1 MADAPYARVARSYE
15 TRRHNRLASA
25 RGDRSIMDFPSSFAA
40 SNRHRLRSRLH
51 YRRSAQ
57 HTHITIPLEKTY
69 IDALRGAC
77 KKRFIYNTT
86 QTCIQS
92 LLQGGKI
99 NLEPYQRPPSVLADL
114 LSFDGDARSKR
125 FLRLIRAYNSLFAFT
140 SFGAAIDKAIN
151 NGTAPYVF
159 KINGIVHHRIGTLLP
174 RRGAMPKFA
183 QLYIHDTD
191 HETQNRLNMFEV
203 DDGVAEQPER
213 EITMA
218 LLDMLNDNNKLVKAF
233 RYARE
238 RLEQAGNQKIT
249 LRLLGCDARQDV
261 QYNLPSGGE
270 VAAIVVGDYT
280 ADEYTYDVLVHD
292 RNCGLR
298 RVSCL
303 HPSYMALQYPLLFP
317 YGENGYHLG
326 IRYCDDEDSVG
337 TKRKYV
343 TMLEFVRR
351 HLHYRLHESNPY
363 TCYGRLSAQVIVDAY
378 STIEGSRLQ
387 FIADHQKDLRSESVQ
402 GIADAIDR
410 GLISADA
417 VGGKMGDVLIP
428 SLRCGNLSVT
438 ICVRVSRFWD
448 FSDPQDD
455 ARLLHCDMVLLD
467 EECEVW
473 TTWLFL
479 PCVLLD
485 VCRGASVNV
494 VLWGA
499 QATLFPGERI
509 YEDGQNSP
517 QIVLFVGTLVKK
529 YADGLCLTGSS
540 PCKWY
545 INPSIPEAE
554 TLMSSARGDHKPV
567 KWNATVTSS
576 QLISPVAED
585 QKVSYIKYLHP
596 FENKGKEFLVTV
608 TIRKIDNKWWY
619 NSCRKCA
626 CTAVTHG
633 DSYKCTNCDC
643 ANIAMPVQRKPL
655 KLETQSV

>member
-1 MADAPYARVARSYE
+1 MVFWFQERVKSDSSIAQQ
-15 TRRHNRLASA
+15 RLAY
-25 RGDRSIMDFPSSFAA
+25 
-40 SNRHRLRSRLH
+40 NLC
-51 YRRSAQ
+51 
-57 HTHITIPLEKTY
+57 
-69 IDALRGAC
+69 C
-77 KKRFIYNTT
+77 K
-86 QTCIQS
+86 
-92 LLQGGKI
+92 GGKI

-183 QLYIHDTD
+183 QLYIHDTN

-218 LLDMLNDNNKLVKAF
+218 LLAMLNDNNKLVKAF

-238 RLEQAGNQKIT
+238 RLEQAGNQRIT

-261 QYNLPSGGE
+261 QYNLPSSGE
-270 VAAIVVGDYT
+270 VAAIIVGDYT

-417 VGGKMGDVLIP
+417 VGGKVIVP
-428 SLRCGNLSVT
+428 
-438 ICVRVSRFWD
+438 
-448 FSDPQDD
+448 
-455 ARLLHCDMVLLD
+455 
-467 EECEVW
+467 
-473 TTWLFL
+473 
-479 PCVLLD
+479 
-485 VCRGASVNV
+485 AS
-494 VLWGA
+494 
-499 QATLFPGERI
+499 F
-509 YEDGQNSP
+509 
-517 QIVLFVGTLVKK
+517 
-529 YADGLCLTGSS
+529 TGSRR
-540 PCKWY
+540 Y
-545 INPSIPEAE
+545 HVMNYQDAMAI
-554 TLMSSARGDHKPV
+554 
-567 KWNATVTSS
+567 
-576 QLISPVAED
+576 
-585 QKVSYIKYLHP
+585 
-596 FENKGKEFLVTV
+596 
-608 TIRKIDNKWWY
+608 
-619 NSCRKCA
+619 CR
-626 CTAVTHG
+626 VYG
-633 DSYKCTNCDC
+633 PPD
-643 ANIAMPVQRKPL
+643 L
-655 KLETQSV
+655 F

>member
-1 MADAPYARVARSYE
+1 MADAPYARVAHSYE
-15 TRRHNRLASA
+15 TRRRRRLASA
-25 RGDRSIMDFPSSFAA
+25 C
-40 SNRHRLRSRLH
+40 
-51 YRRSAQ
+51 
-57 HTHITIPLEKTY
+57 
-69 IDALRGAC
+69 GAC
-77 KKRFIYNTT
+77 KKRFIYSTT
-86 QTCIQS
+86 KTCIQS

-99 NLEPYQRPPSVLADL
+99 NLEPYKRSPSVLADL

-159 KINGIVHHRIGTLLP
+159 KINGIVHHRFGTLLP

-183 QLYIHDTD
+183 QLYIHDTN

-218 LLDMLNDNNKLVKAF
+218 LLAMLNDNNKLVKAF

-238 RLEQAGNQKIT
+238 RLEQAGNQRIT

-261 QYNLPSGGE
+261 QYNLPSSGE
-270 VAAIVVGDYT
+270 VAAIIVGDYT

-317 YGENGYHLG
+317 YGENSYHLG
-326 IRYCDDEDSVG
+326 IRYCDDEGSVG

-363 TCYGRLSAQVIVDAY
+363 MCYGRLSAQRRQFPVRVCYAM
-378 STIEGSRLQ
+378 TINKSQGQTLSRVGLYLKKPVFTHGQLYVAVSRTTSKGGLRILIENEDGSC
-387 FIADHQKDLRSESVQ
+387 
-402 GIADAIDR
+402 G
-410 GLISADA
+410 
-417 VGGKMGDVLIP
+417 MGDVLIP
-428 SLRCGNLSVT
+428 SLQCGKLSVT

-467 EECEVW
+467 EEM
-473 TTWLFL
+473 
-479 PCVLLD
+479 
-485 VCRGASVNV
+485 
-494 VLWGA
+494 
-499 QATLFPGERI
+499 
-509 YEDGQNSP
+509 Y
-517 QIVLFVGTLVKK
+517 
-529 YADGLCLTGSS
+529 DGLCLTGSS

-545 INPSIPEAE
+545 INPSILEAE
-554 TLMSSARGDHKPV
+554 PLMSSARGDHKPV

-576 QLISPVAED
+576 QLISPVAEE

-596 FENKGKEFLVTV
+596 FENKGKEFLVKV
-608 TIRKIDNKWWY
+608 TIRKIDSKWWY

-633 DSYKCTNCDC
+633 DSYKCTNRDY

-655 KLETQSV
+655 TLEMLSVSLLSPQQLGRALIESTKTCRSCSSSGKSIAKKLFVADDEEGSISQSSGGGVGGSSDDKDN

>member
-1 MADAPYARVARSYE
+1 MADAPYARVAHSYE
-15 TRRHNRLASA
+15 TRRRRRLASA
-25 RGDRSIMDFPSSFAA
+25 RGDISIMDFPSSFAA

-69 IDALRGAC
+69 IDALRDAYPNRSYYGGPEHTCRYCGAVFWFQERVKSDSSIAQRRLAYNLCC
-77 KKRFIYNTT
+77 K
-86 QTCIQS
+86 
-92 LLQGGKI
+92 GGKI
-99 NLEPYQRPPSVLADL
+99 NLEPYKRPPSVLADL

-174 RRGAMPKFA
+174 RRGVMPKFA
-183 QLYIHDTD
+183 QLYIHDTN

-218 LLDMLNDNNKLVKAF
+218 LLAMLNDNNKLVKAF

-238 RLEQAGNQKIT
+238 RLEQAGNQRIT

-261 QYNLPSGGE
+261 QYNLPSRGE
-270 VAAIVVGDYT
+270 VVAIIVGDYT

-326 IRYCDDEDSVG
+326 IR
-337 TKRKYV
+337 T
-343 TMLEFVRR
+343 
-351 HLHYRLHESNPY
+351 Y
-363 TCYGRLSAQVIVDAY
+363 T
-378 STIEGSRLQ
+378 
-387 FIADHQKDLRSESVQ
+387 
-402 GIADAIDR
+402 
-410 GLISADA
+410 GLIYFPATVSLMFMPFL
-417 VGGKMGDVLIP
+417 VSTLQMGDVLIP
-428 SLRCGNLSVT
+428 SLQCGNLSVT
-438 ICVRVSRFWD
+438 ICVRISRFWD

-467 EECEVW
+467 EERC
-473 TTWLFL
+473 FGQ
-479 PCVLLD
+479 
-485 VCRGASVNV
+485 CRV
-494 VLWGA
+494 VGCPSHPIPRRAHIRRWA
-499 QATLFPGERI
+499 EFPTDCAI
-509 YEDGQNSP
+509 CWHTCQK
-517 QIVLFVGTLVKK
+517 I
-529 YADGLCLTGSS
+529 C
-540 PCKWY
+540 
-545 INPSIPEAE
+545 
-554 TLMSSARGDHKPV
+554 SARGDHKPV

-576 QLISPVAED
+576 QLISPIAEE

-608 TIRKIDNKWWY
+608 TIRKIDSKWWY

-626 CTAVTHG
+626 CIAVTHG
-633 DSYKCTNCDC
+633 DSYKCTNRDC
-643 ANIAMPVQRKPL
+643 ANIAMPVQSMCGLFSTLMQETVDVGDADRVT
-655 KLETQSV
+655 TQSSTTRKRSCSSPGKSIAKKLFVADDEEGSISQSSGGGVGGSSDDKDN

>member
-1 MADAPYARVARSYE
+1 IAFDGVCRRLLVADSIWEVCVSRGTYHGVHMADAPYARVARSYE
-15 TRRHNRLASA
+15 TRRRRRLASA
-25 RGDRSIMDFPSSFAA
+25 RDAYPNRSYYGGPEHTCPYCGAIFWFQERVKSDSSITQ
-40 SNRHRLRSRLH
+40 RRLA
-51 YRRSAQ
+51 YN
-57 HTHITIPLEKTY
+57 IY
-69 IDALRGAC
+69 C
-77 KKRFIYNTT
+77 K
-86 QTCIQS
+86 
-92 LLQGGKI
+92 GGKI

-114 LSFDGDARSKR
+114 LSFDGDAHSKR

-151 NGTAPYVF
+151 NGTVPYVF

-218 LLDMLNDNNKLVKAF
+218 LLAMLNDNNKLVKAF
-233 RYARE
+233 QYARE
-238 RLEQAGNQKIT
+238 RLEQAGNQRIT

-417 VGGKMGDVLIP
+417 VG
-428 SLRCGNLSVT
+428 
-438 ICVRVSRFWD
+438 
-448 FSDPQDD
+448 
-455 ARLLHCDMVLLD
+455 
-467 EECEVW
+467 
-473 TTWLFL
+473 
-479 PCVLLD
+479 
-485 VCRGASVNV
+485 
-494 VLWGA
+494 
-499 QATLFPGERI
+499 
-509 YEDGQNSP
+509 
-517 QIVLFVGTLVKK
+517 
-529 YADGLCLTGSS
+529 
-540 PCKWY
+540 
-545 INPSIPEAE
+545 
-554 TLMSSARGDHKPV
+554 
-567 KWNATVTSS
+567 
-576 QLISPVAED
+576 
-585 QKVSYIKYLHP
+585 
-596 FENKGKEFLVTV
+596 
-608 TIRKIDNKWWY
+608 
-619 NSCRKCA
+619 
-626 CTAVTHG
+626 
-633 DSYKCTNCDC
+633 
-643 ANIAMPVQRKPL
+643 
-655 KLETQSV
+655 